1 MTIEIFM
8 NIPQRRAQSKV
19 NYNALCPRSLFS
31 LYSRGGNCAKIE
43 NCKPIDTTGLQPQ
56 AIIGPLQIMQLPQPV
71 RWFFQSTTPK
81 ARRTRSFVKLAIL
94 IGLFIAMFWIVP
106 FEQVIRAM
114 LNADPTLVAIGML
127 LGFTSIF
134 LRSAEMEPL
143 IWAQG
148 IQHGAW
154 SITKINLSVKF
165 YTQFLPTS
173 LVGSGI
179 RWYRLSQPGGKGAE
193 SLAALAF
200 IRLLETFLT
209 MAIGLSFWLL
219 SGARSLQTNA
229 IWLASF
235 LLGIILAWILITRYS
250 QAAYDWFKRRT
261 GGFLS
266 RPTLLP
272 ITRRFEKLLT
282 AISTYARIPFP
293 DLFWAVAAG
302 TASMFIGIASG
313 VFLGFAVG
321 NPLSFLQLGWIQ
333 ALVTLTTQLP
343 FNIAGGLGF
352 REVTLVAILATFG
365 VRPEL
370 SLALSFLILLR
381 QLLISLL
388 GGLVELSRVIRSRHS
403 TRSIPADEKIR
414 GA

>member
-1 MTIEIFM
+1 
-8 NIPQRRAQSKV
+8 
-19 NYNALCPRSLFS
+19 
-31 LYSRGGNCAKIE
+31 
-43 NCKPIDTTGLQPQ
+43 
-56 AIIGPLQIMQLPQPV
+56 MQLTQTV
-71 RWFFQSTTPK
+71 RWFFNSATPT
-81 ARRTRSFVKLAIL
+81 ARRTRSFVKLVIL
-94 IGLFIAMFWIVP
+94 IGLFVAMFWIVP
-106 FEQVIRAM
+106 IEQVSQA
-114 LNADPTLVAIGML
+114 LLSADPALVAIGMV
-127 LGFTSIF
+127 LGFVSIF

-143 IWAQG
+143 IRAQG
-148 IQHGAW
+148 IQHGAL
-154 SITKINLSVKF
+154 SILKINLAVKF

-209 MAIGLSFWLL
+209 MALGLSFWLL
-219 SGARSLQTNA
+219 SGHRTLQANA
-229 IWLASF
+229 IWLALF
-235 LLGIILAWILITRYS
+235 LLGIVMFWILITRYS
-250 QAAYDWFKRRT
+250 QAVYDWFKAHT
-261 GGFLS
+261 GSFLY

-272 ITRRFEKLLT
+272 ITRRFEKLLK
-282 AISTYARIPFP
+282 AVSTYARIAFP
-293 DLFWAVAAG
+293 DLFWAVTAG

-313 VFLGFAVG
+313 VVLGFAVG
-321 NPLSFLQLGWIQ
+321 IPLSFLQLGWIQ
-333 ALVTLTTQLP
+333 ALITLTTQLP

-365 VRPEL
+365 VKPEL

-388 GGLVELSRVIRSRHS
+388 GGLVELSRVIRSRRV
-403 TRSIPADEKIR
+403 TRSIPADEETR